1 MAAVAGYG
9 GKVMV
14 GASAVAQ
21 VRNWSADIQR
31 EEIDATHM
39 NDGVGGWRSYISG
52 LGSGT
57 GSMDVNWD
65 MSDTNGQLV
74 LQNAVLTPPET
85 APVVKLYTNSLNYYT
100 GSIIVTSVNVS
111 VGTDGLAEATV
122 NFRFTG
128 AVTYA

>member
-14 GASAVAQ
+14 GANAVAQ
-21 VRNWSADIQR
+21 VRNWNADIQR

-39 NDGVGGWRSYISG
+39 NDGVGGWRSYIPG

>member
-14 GASAVAQ
+14 GGNAVAQ

>member
-1 MAAVAGYG
+1 
-9 GKVMV
+9 
-14 GASAVAQ
+14 
-21 VRNWSADIQR
+21 
-31 EEIDATHM
+31 M

-74 LQNAVLTPPET
+74 LQNAVLTPPGT

>member
-14 GASAVAQ
+14 GDNAVAQ

-85 APVVKLYTNSLNYYT
+85 APVVKLYTNSSNYYT

>member
-14 GASAVAQ
+14 GANAVAQ
-21 VRNWSADIQR
+21 VRNWNADIQR

-57 GSMDVNWD
+57 GSMDVNWN

-85 APVVKLYTNSLNYYT
+85 APVVKLYTNSSNYYT